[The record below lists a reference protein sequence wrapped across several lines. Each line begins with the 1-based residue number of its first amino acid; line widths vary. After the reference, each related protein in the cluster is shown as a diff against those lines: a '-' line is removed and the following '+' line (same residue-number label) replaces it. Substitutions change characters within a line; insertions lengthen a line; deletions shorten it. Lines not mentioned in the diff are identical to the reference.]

1 MNNFDNEE
9 RILGPFNFKQLGI
22 IAFGFV
28 IFYYAKTLMAILLAQ
43 IPTGIKLIDNI
54 DILVFVFVAVIVIRL
69 VLKNKPPTI
78 DREYIDKKRYLY
90 TNKEDYT
97 NWLKSKIETR
107 QNEIAMRNSKGMVPD
122 SRLEQELRDL
132 QQVFDKERVV

>member
-9 RILGPFNFKQLGI
+9 RIFGPFNFKQLGI
-22 IAFGFV
+22 IAFGFA
-28 IFYYAKTLMAILLAQ
+28 IFYYAKAFMTILLVQ
-43 IPTGIKLIDNI
+43 VPTGIKLVDNI

-90 TNKEDYT
+90 TNKEDYI